1 FFLSRCQLGLRGG
14 SADRKVRADF
24 ALAGYAIDRAG
35 DFTVDQHDALI
46 ALGNLREEFLNY
58 VLLAIGSIE
67 ELHQRREIAP
77 VGADAEHRPAGKAVQ
92 RLDHDLA
99 MLGKEMAA

>member
-1 FFLSRCQLGLRGG
+1 GLRGG
-14 SADRKVRADF
+14 AADRKVRADF
-24 ALAGYAIDRAG
+24 AVAGHAIDRAG

-46 ALGNLREEFLNY
+46 AVGNLRQEFLNY

-77 VGADAEHRPAGKAVQ
+77 VGADSEHRAAGKAVE
-92 RLDHDLA
+92 RLEHDLA
-99 MLGKEMAA
+99 MLAEEMTGESERSR